1 MHKPVLAAEVMELLA
16 PKEGGVYVDGTL
28 GSGGHAELILG
39 RIGAGGKLLGI
50 DRDGDAVARCKA
62 RLAQWGEQCILRQGN
77 FADVEGIAG
86 SCGIARVD
94 GLVLDLGMSSDQLDD
109 GSRGFSLLAEGP
121 LDMRMDRSSGPAAAD
136 LVNGLSEEELRNILW
151 EFGEERA
158 ARRIARAIVRARER
172 CPLKTTADLVQAV
185 LSATGGA
192 RGRIHPATRTFQA
205 IRIAVNRELEAL
217 AAGLEAGLRLI
228 APGGRMAVISF
239 HSLEDRIVKRCFA
252 AHAGAWRSLE
262 DGGRRLERIEPGILP
277 VTKRPVRPG
286 EKEVRENPRAR
297 SAKLRVAER
306 LANGK

>member
-1 MHKPVLAAEVMELLA
+1 MHKPVLAAEVMELLS

-28 GSGGHAELILG
+28 GGGGHAELILG
-39 RIGAGGKLLGI
+39 LIGANGKLLGI
-50 DRDGDAVARCKA
+50 DRDADAVARCKA
-62 RLAQWGEQCILRQGN
+62 RLARWGEQCILRQGN
-77 FADVEGIAG
+77 FADVEGIAR
-86 SCGIARVD
+86 SCGIARAD
-94 GLVLDLGMSSDQLDD
+94 GLVLDLGMSSNQLDD
-109 GSRGFSLLAEGP
+109 GSRGFSLMAEGP

-158 ARRIARAIVRARER
+158 ARRIARAIVRAREQ
-172 CPLKTTADLVQAV
+172 CPLRTTADLARAV
-185 LSATGGA
+185 VSATGGV

-205 IRIAVNRELEAL
+205 IRIAVNGELEAL
-217 AAGLEAGLRLI
+217 AAGLEAGLRLM

-252 AHAGAWRSLE
+252 AHAGSWRSLE
-262 DGGRRLERIEPGILP
+262 EGGRRLERMEPGISP

-286 EKEVRENPRAR
+286 EKEVRDNARAR

-306 LANGK
+306 LADGK